1 MSNNNDD
8 GTDIGVDIEL
18 KRQIDKVT
26 GGSNVRPAK
35 SLKAASPLAVNA
47 DIDSTIKK
55 TQIDATIDEDAD
67 SINVSFGQN
76 ICPKDYVENIKSRVQ
91 NAVNSIDTN
100 IESMTADVIRKN
112 IELIVMN
119 ALGFRQSWSSSKWE
133 IDNSR
138 NSSISSRLSL
148 IAQNRATAMVD
159 LFIEEDRHLF
169 ISKKLND
176 KLKKDMNTYLD
187 NRIQFKVQEIL
198 RSRIDEIATER
209 ANHIIDMAF
218 DELKKK

>member
-8 GTDIGVDIEL
+8 ADVCVDIEL
-18 KRQIDKVT
+18 KRQIDEVT
-26 GGSNVRPAK
+26 GGSNARPAK
-35 SLKAASPLAVNA
+35 PLKAASPLTVNA
-47 DIDSTIKK
+47 DIDSTINR
-55 TQIDATIDEDAD
+55 TQVDVTIDEETDKID
-67 SINVSFGQN
+67 VSFGQN

-119 ALGFRQSWSSSKWE
+119 ALGFRQSWSNPKWE

-138 NSSISSRLSL
+138 NSSITSKLSL
-148 IAQNRATAMVD
+148 IAQNRANVMVD

-176 KLKKDMNTYLD
+176 QLKKDMNTYLG